1 MKRAVLVPVAALLAA
16 CASSEP
22 PAPSAFDSSFGR
34 TRVVVAADGFVA
46 RDGERVP
53 LEAAVLSLRQR
64 TRAMTE
70 DQIARF
76 VVEVSTEPAAVGS
89 VEAANVRAAVNR
101 FLDELQVMGVRQVL
115 CQ

>member
-1 MKRAVLVPVAALLAA
+1 MRRSFGAVVVLLAA
-16 CASSEP
+16 CASGEP
-22 PAPSAFDSSFGR
+22 AAPSAFDGSFGKS
-34 TRVVVAADGFVA
+34 RVVVAADGFVA

-76 VVEVSTEPAAVGS
+76 VVEIAAEPTAVGS
-89 VEAANVRAAVNR
+89 VEAANVRAAMNR
-101 FLDELQVMGVRQVL
+101 FLDELQVMGVRQVV